1 MVAKS
6 VPKSAMLKLAFPGLT
21 DVPLLQPT
29 DVAKLTEPILDL
41 LSKQADQ
48 RQDLGDITILSYN
61 NHAQYETFLR
71 LAQWAK
77 HGAYTPFLSTDTTK
91 LLVRRHGETTDEVY
105 EPRKHENDVAYTST
119 DDTYMC
125 FTTEVK
131 LLMLGIRS
139 KQKEL
144 QAYATRNIMF
154 RYPIYARE
162 LLWFLDALARCGI
175 DSLSG
180 LDPKLAIAVKTRIVL
195 VKEQLTA
202 DNDLPSILRRLVKP
216 RAHLAA
222 LVPDMDSATVDKV
235 LETCAPFDATAL
247 LEAFVKTHLTNSMSS
262 TSAATSEIN
271 NGRTAPPV
279 ASHPETAITAP
290 RSVETARKRD
300 DHDATHAI
308 YFAIGEHRILI
319 TPSAGYGTLR
329 RDRHGAERVEARNKD
344 FQFEKGEVLVQSSS
358 ARFVASGSRNI
369 IVENCYGEIG
379 EVYGNLQFVPLQH
392 ALEKVY
398 GTSRSDYGAL
408 RSEHPS
414 SFSNGDA
421 DSRGRWGGSWSRDFR
436 SENAGS
442 GAHAHRRRS
451 DEAYGRLNGAGPR
464 AVKEEDAG
472 ENGGRSLLHG
482 TKRPREEADDLLE
495 QLERNLT

>member
-1 MVAKS
+1 MVAKG

-41 LSKQADQ
+41 LAKQADQ
-48 RQDLGDITILSYN
+48 RQDL
-61 NHAQYETFLR
+61 
-71 LAQWAK
+71 
-77 HGAYTPFLSTDTTK
+77 
-91 LLVRRHGETTDEVY
+91 VRRRGETAGETY
-105 EPRKHENDVAYTST
+105 EPRKHENGASCSST
-119 DDTYMC
+119 DDTYTC

-131 LLMLGIRS
+131 MLMLGIRS

-154 RYPIYARE
+154 RHPIYARE

-195 VKEQLTA
+195 VKEQLTG
-202 DNDLPSILRRLVKP
+202 DNDLPSILRRLVRP

-222 LVPDMDSATVDKV
+222 LVPYMDSAMVDKV
-235 LETCAPFDATAL
+235 LETCAPCNAAAL

-262 TSAATSEIN
+262 TSSATSETY

-279 ASHPETAITAP
+279 ASRPEPATTAP

-308 YFAIGEHRILI
+308 YSAIGEHRILI

-329 RDRHGAERVEARNKD
+329 RDRHGTERVEAGNKD
-344 FQFEKGEVLVQSSS
+344 FQFEKGGVLVQSSS

-369 IVENCYGEIG
+369 NVENCYGEVG
-379 EVYGNLQFVPLQH
+379 EVYGNLQFVPLQQ
-392 ALEKVY
+392 ALEKV
-398 GTSRSDYGAL
+398 RSY
-408 RSEHPS
+408 
-414 SFSNGDA
+414 
-421 DSRGRWGGSWSRDFR
+421 
-436 SENAGS
+436 
-442 GAHAHRRRS
+442 
-451 DEAYGRLNGAGPR
+451 EAYGRLNGASPR
-464 AVKEEDAG
+464 AVKEEDTG
-472 ENGGRSLLHG
+472 SNGGTALRHG
-482 TKRPREEADDLLE
+482 IKRPREEADDLLE
-495 QLERNLT
+495 QLERNLTKLCGLKIRSKGSSVVNDYAAIVTSLSLH